1 MRSMCSTARLT
12 IIGSKKMLVYEGK
25 FETRA
30 ITVYEYN
37 VDRAGNAE
45 SGTHD
50 LPTTIPSKI
59 LAEHTLPG
67 VTDQEPLALA
77 VSDFVAAIQDGRA
90 CTSNGIFSLRVL
102 ETLAAGEKSLRSG
115 GAKVRI

>member
-1 MRSMCSTARLT
+1 
-12 IIGSKKMLVYEGK
+12 MLVYEGK
-25 FETRA
+25 FEKRA

-37 VDRAGNAE
+37 VDRAGNAQ

-67 VTDQEPLALA
+67 LTDQEPLALRSA
-77 VSDFVAAIQDGRA
+77 ISSPVSSTVARWCQMA
-90 CTSNGIFSLRVL
+90 FSR
-102 ETLAAGEKSLRSG
+102 
-115 GAKVRI
+115 